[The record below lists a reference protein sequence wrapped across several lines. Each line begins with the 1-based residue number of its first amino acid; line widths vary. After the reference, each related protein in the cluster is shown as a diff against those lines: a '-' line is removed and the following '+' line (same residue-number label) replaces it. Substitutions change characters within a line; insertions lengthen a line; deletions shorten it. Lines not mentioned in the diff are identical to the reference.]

1 MPHANA
7 RLTPWA
13 RRELVRR
20 VEGLGWPPAT
30 VAEQFGVSRAT
41 VYKWLARWRTEGV
54 AGLADRSSRPRC
66 SPTRTTASAEA
77 AIVKLRT
84 TRRLGPARIGP
95 LVGMPAS
102 TVHRVL
108 VRHRLNRLAWMDRPT
123 GRVVRRYEVDRPGQ
137 LVHVDT
143 KQLARVPDGGGW
155 KLKGRGPTTALQ
167 KRTRVGYEH
176 VHAAVDDHS
185 RLAYVEVHDTNNGPD
200 SAGFMTR
207 AIGWFADHGIT
218 VEAVMTDNHFSYVNS
233 AAFQQVLR
241 TAGAR
246 HVRIPPRRPQV
257 NGKVERFNRTLL
269 EEWAYQRLF
278 TRNQDRRR
286 ALRRWL
292 HDYNHHR
299 AHTALGGCSPIDRIN
314 NLPGHYN

>member
-1 MPHANA
+1 MGHGNA

-20 VEGLGWPPAT
+20 VEEGGWSPSA
-30 VAEQFGVSRAT
+30 VAEQLGVSRAT
-41 VYKWLARWRTEGV
+41 VYKWLRRWREEGE
-54 AGLADRSSRPRC
+54 AGLLDRSSRPHR
-66 SPTRTTASAEA
+66 SPTRTAASAEA
-77 AIVKLRT
+77 RIVRLRT

-95 LVGMPAS
+95 IVGVPAS

-108 VRHRLNRLAWMDRPT
+108 VRHGLNRLAHLDRPT
-123 GRVVRRYEVDRPGQ
+123 GRRVRRYEAPRPGQ

-143 KQLARVPDGGGW
+143 KQLAKVPPGGGW
-155 KLKGRGPTTALQ
+155 RIHGRGPTTAAQ
-167 KRTRVGYEH
+167 KRRRVGHEH
-176 VHAAVDDHS
+176 VHAAVDDHT
-185 RLAYVEVHDTNNGPD
+185 RLAYVEVLDTNNGDD
-200 SAGFMTR
+200 SAAFLTR
-207 AIGWFADHGIT
+207 AIAWFAGLGIT

-233 AAFQQVLR
+233 VAFQTVLHN
-241 TAGAR
+241 ANVR

-269 EEWAYQRLF
+269 EEWAYARLF

-286 ALRRWL
+286 ALARWL

-299 AHTALGGCSPIDRIN
+299 THTALGGHPPITRVN
-314 NLPGHYN
+314 NLTGHNN

>member
-20 VEGLGWPPAT
+20 VEELGWPPAT
-30 VAEQFGVSRAT
+30 VAEQLGVSRAT
-41 VYKWLARWRTEGV
+41 VYKWLARWRTEGEP
-54 AGLADRSSRPRC
+54 GLVDRSSRPHRC
-66 SPTRTTASAEA
+66 PTRTTASAEA
-77 AIVKLRT
+77 AIVRLRT

-108 VRHRLNRLAWMDRPT
+108 VRHQLNRLAWLDRPT
-123 GRVVRRYEVDRPGQ
+123 SRPVRRYEADRPGQ
-137 LVHVDT
+137 LLHVDT

-155 KLKGRGPTTALQ
+155 KLKGRGPTTARQ

-185 RLAYVEVHDTNNGPD
+185 RLAYVEIHETNNGAD
-200 SAGFMTR
+200 SAAFLTR
-207 AIGWFADHGIT
+207 AISWFAEHGIT

-233 AAFQQVLR
+233 TVFQQALTDAHV
-241 TAGAR
+241 R

-286 ALRRWL
+286 ALHRWL

-299 AHTALGGCSPIDRIN
+299 AHTALGGRSPIDRIN
-314 NLPGHYN
+314 NLPGHYS

>member
-1 MPHANA
+1 VPHANA

-20 VEGLGWPPAT
+20 VEELGWPPAT

-41 VYKWLARWRTEGV
+41 VYKWLGRWRTEGA
-54 AGLADRSSRPRC
+54 AGLTDRSSRPRRC
-66 SPTRTTASAEA
+66 PTRTTASAEA
-77 AIVKLRT
+77 AIVELRT

-95 LVGMPAS
+95 LVGMPPS

-108 VRHRLNRLAWMDRPT
+108 VRHRVNRLAWMDRPT
-123 GRVVRRYEVDRPGQ
+123 GRVVRRYEVERPGQ

-155 KLKGRGPTTALQ
+155 KLKGRGPRTAQ
-167 KRTRVGYEH
+167 QRRTRVGYEH
-176 VHAAVDDHS
+176 VHAAVDDHT
-185 RLAYVEVHDTNNGPD
+185 RLAYVEIHATNNGPD
-200 SAGFMTR
+200 SAAFLTR
-207 AIGWFADHGIT
+207 AIAWFADRGIT

-233 AAFQQVLR
+233 NHFQQALQ
-241 TAGAR
+241 TAHVR

-269 EEWAYQRLF
+269 EEWAYQQLF
-278 TRNQDRRR
+278 TLNQDRRD
-286 ALRRWL
+286 ALRPWL

-299 AHTALGGCSPIDRIN
+299 AHTALGGRSPIDRVN
-314 NLPGHYN
+314 NLAGHYS

>member
-1 MPHANA
+1 MAHGNA
-7 RLTPWA
+7 RLSVWA

-20 VEGLGWPPAT
+20 VEELGWPPAT
-30 VAEQFGVSRAT
+30 VAEQLGVSRAT
-41 VYKWLARWRTEGV
+41 VYKWLRRWREEGIE
-54 AGLADRSSRPRC
+54 GLQDRSSRPRR
-66 SPTRTTASAEA
+66 SPSRTTASMEA
-77 AIVKLRT
+77 AIVRLRT
-84 TRRLGPARIGP
+84 TRRLGPARIAP
-95 LVGMPAS
+95 LVGVPAS
-102 TVHRVL
+102 TVHQVL
-108 VRHRLNRLAWMDRPT
+108 VRHKLNRLSWLDRPT
-123 GRVVRRYEVDRPGQ
+123 GRIVRRYEADRPGQ

-155 KLKGRGPTTALQ
+155 KLKGRGPTTAVR
-167 KRTRVGYEH
+167 KRTHVGYEH

-185 RLAYVEVHDTNNGPD
+185 RLAYVEIHDTNNGQD

-207 AIGWFADHGIT
+207 AISWFADHGIT

-233 AAFQQVLR
+233 TVFQQALSQ
-241 TAGAR
+241 AGIR

-286 ALRRWL
+286 ALKRWL

-299 AHTALGGCSPIDRIN
+299 AHTALGGRSPIDRVN
-314 NLPGHYN
+314 NLAGHYN